1 MVVPWIYVSVA
12 KSQLICRNARRR
24 KNPFWAFFVSLKVKI
39 WSPLQ
44 LVKTQSHVQGRV
56 SEAGGEVVRGGGDLP
71 EQSFFV

>member
-12 KSQLICRNARRR
+12 KSQLICRNAN
-24 KNPFWAFFVSLKVKI
+24 KKIQFWAFFVSLKVKI
-39 WSPLQ
+39 WSPVQ